1 MARSAAQ
8 PARAAKPAGASA
20 ASRRTTDAVASAS
33 ASVSADRYRRT
44 RAQHRDESAE
54 DYVEAIAQLEARVG
68 SARVVALAQ
77 EMGVSHVTVM
87 RTLARL
93 SARGLVITQRH
104 KPVRLT
110 PKGQRLAQMS
120 SQRHEV
126 VLAFLLWLGVSKRQA
141 ITDAEGIEHHVSKQ
155 TIAAMQRRLN
165 NRA

>member
-1 MARSAAQ
+1 MARKAAQ
-8 PARAAKPAGASA
+8 PARAA
-20 ASRRTTDAVASAS
+20 AVT
-33 ASVSADRYRRT
+33 VSADRFRRT

-68 SARVVALAQ
+68 AARVVALAQ

-110 PKGQRLAQMS
+110 PEGQRLAQMS
-120 SQRHEV
+120 SERHEV

-155 TIAAMQRRLN
+155 TIAAMRRRLN
-165 NRA
+165 SRG

>member
-1 MARSAAQ
+1 MARKAAQ
-8 PARAAKPAGASA
+8 PARASA
-20 ASRRTTDAVASAS
+20 AAKTVAAT
-33 ASVSADRYRRT
+33 VSADRFRRT

-54 DYVEAIAQLEARVG
+54 DYVEAIAQLESRVG
-68 SARVVALAQ
+68 CARVVALAQ

-110 PKGQRLAQMS
+110 PEGQRLAQMS
-120 SQRHEV
+120 SERHEV

-155 TIAAMQRRLN
+155 TIAAMRRRLN
-165 NRA
+165 NR

>member
-20 ASRRTTDAVASAS
+20 ASRHTTDAS

-104 KPVRLT
+104 KPVRPT

>member
-1 MARSAAQ
+1 MARKAAQ
-8 PARAAKPAGASA
+8 PARAAAAKSA
-20 ASRRTTDAVASAS
+20 AAVT
-33 ASVSADRYRRT
+33 VSADRFRRT

-68 SARVVALAQ
+68 AARVVALAQ

-110 PKGQRLAQMS
+110 SEGQRLAQMS
-120 SQRHEV
+120 SERHEV

-155 TIAAMQRRLN
+155 TIAAMRRRLN
-165 NRA
+165 SRG